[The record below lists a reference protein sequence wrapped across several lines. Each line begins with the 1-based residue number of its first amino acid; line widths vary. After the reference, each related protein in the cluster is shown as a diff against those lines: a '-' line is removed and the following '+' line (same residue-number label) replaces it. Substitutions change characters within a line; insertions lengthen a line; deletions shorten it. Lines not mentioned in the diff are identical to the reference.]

1 MRHEV
6 DALPASVAA
15 AALGC
20 VAGFHAATGSIVH
33 AQQGLGMPSGSD
45 VLGLAVIMMR
55 NMNDA
60 YDHGIASYADAK
72 AREAG
77 SDG

>member
-1 MRHEV
+1 
-6 DALPASVAA
+6 
-15 AALGC
+15 
-20 VAGFHAATGSIVH
+20 
-33 AQQGLGMPSGSD
+33 
-45 VLGLAVIMMR
+45 MMR